1 MSDSVPPRPGTG
13 ARSSSRLFGRYTA
26 ALTSISQRTGAPL
39 PSLIF
44 SFAVLHEAS
53 TVVSLLGFF
62 ALARAGGVG
71 EKVVRTLR
79 DASGEAED
87 QSVKGWVIR
96 RGREWLEEGEKW
108 AERIGRRYGFFGY
121 EKGSRVGEGPAS
133 GAVDLRERV
142 VGDVANVV
150 VAYAVTKVCYRPGWG

>member
-71 EKVVRTLR
+71 ERVVRTLR

-96 RGREWLEEGEKW
+96 RGRCDKN
-108 AERIGRRYGFFGY
+108 
-121 EKGSRVGEGPAS
+121 S
-133 GAVDLRERV
+133 
-142 VGDVANVV
+142 
-150 VAYAVTKVCYRPGWG
+150 